1 MCNIFIK
8 ANIIQ
13 KLAYK
18 VKYICQIN
26 RGLMFF
32 LEIQELEFLEFVA
45 SIVNKMKKRIN
56 SRKRTQSRVQ
66 HSKFYDDFHIV

>member
-32 LEIQELEFLEFVA
+32 FG
-45 SIVNKMKKRIN
+45 N
-56 SRKRTQSRVQ
+56 SRIGIFRICCLNCEQNEK
-66 HSKFYDDFHIV
+66 KN